1 MSGFGHLPT
10 GEAVERITISAQG
23 LTARFLTLGA
33 ILQDLRLDGLRH
45 PLVLGFDTL
54 AGYLA
59 HPDLYL
65 GAMVGRYANRIG
77 GARAVIG
84 GRPVGLDANFRGRH
98 LLHGGAGGSSRRIW
112 RILAVAEDRV
122 SFTDRLP
129 DGHMGF
135 PGNLEVEVGFR
146 IAPGPVLHIDV
157 RATSD
162 AETLCNF
169 AHHSYF
175 NLSGRP
181 TIAGHRLRV
190 AADSYLPVD
199 EDLIPTGECR
209 PVEGTA
215 FDLRQGVTLIP
226 EMPIPEMPIPDGPA
240 GGFDHNFCLSD
251 DRRPIR
257 PVAWLTAPE
266 GGLSLVV
273 ATTEPGLQ
281 VYDGAM
287 IAAGMPGLDGR
298 PLAPHAGL
306 ALEPQLWPDAP
317 NHPGF
322 PPARLRPGEVYEQHT
337 ALAFTNTR

>member
-1 MSGFGHLPT
+1 MSGFGALPT
-10 GEAVERITISAQG
+10 GEIVERVEIAAHG

-33 ILQDLRLDGLRH
+33 ILQDLRLDGLPH
-45 PLVLGFDTL
+45 PLVLGFDRL
-54 AGYLA
+54 EGYLA
-59 HPDLYL
+59 HPDLYF

-77 GARAVIG
+77 GARA
-84 GRPVGLDANFRGRH
+84 PVGGQIVQLDANFRGKH
-98 LLHGGAGGSSRRIW
+98 LLHGGAAGSSRRNW
-112 RILAVAEDRV
+112 RIRAVAADRV
-122 SFTDRLP
+122 SLTDRLP

-135 PGNLEVEVGFR
+135 PGNLEVEVGFS
-146 IAPGPVLHIDV
+146 IAPGPVLRIDV
-157 RATSD
+157 RATGD

-199 EDLIPTGECR
+199 DDLIPTGERR
-209 PVEGTA
+209 PVTGTP
-215 FDLRQGVTLIP
+215 FDLRRGVTLMQEALIP
-226 EMPIPEMPIPDGPA
+226 GGPA

-251 DRRPIR
+251 ARGPIR
-257 PVAWLTAPE
+257 PVAWLTGPD
-266 GGLSLVV
+266 GGLTLTVE
-273 ATTEPGLQ
+273 TTEPGLQ

-287 IAAGMPGLDGR
+287 IAAGIPGLDGR

-322 PPARLRPGEVYEQHT
+322 PPALLRPGEVYEQHT
-337 ALAFTNTR
+337 ALAFTDMR